1 MAQQYKCN
9 ISTMNSK
16 PYLVLMSK
24 LYKYLC
30 WGKPKKASCFLYF
43 MLFQNDFILPFKY
56 CMWLVFFN
64 SCMVLY
70 KIMRW
75 ERTYLHTYFYSY
87 FLKKKHYFT
96 MTLILNWY
104 VIWKFFHILTW
115 SVKWYV
121 IKHLIVVIYD
131 VKCKAENDTF
141 DLSTW
146 RLIDKF
152 ITDDKV
158 HEYFFFNDVYLWLLF
173 DFKVTAVIKRM

>member
-87 FLKKKHYFT
+87 FLKKKNITSQWRWFST
-96 MTLILNWY
+96 DM
-104 VIWKFFHILTW
+104 W
-115 SVKWYV
+115 SESSFIFW
-121 IKHLIVVIYD
+121 HGQS
-131 VKCKAENDTF
+131 NDTL
-141 DLSTW
+141 LS
-146 RLIDKF
+146 I
-152 ITDDKV
+152 
-158 HEYFFFNDVYLWLLF
+158 LL
-173 DFKVTAVIKRM
+173 